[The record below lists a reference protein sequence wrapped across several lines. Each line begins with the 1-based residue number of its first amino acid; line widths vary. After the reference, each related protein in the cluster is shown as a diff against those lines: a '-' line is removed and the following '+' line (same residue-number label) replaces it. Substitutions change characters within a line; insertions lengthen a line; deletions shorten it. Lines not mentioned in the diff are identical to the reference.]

1 MSALGL
7 LLLPSSVHGLVFG
20 LHAIYTCRIT
30 CRISVLITTHIHMY
44 TVQVPVLS
52 LSPAPDDTDY
62 FYHLDDKEGLLDL
75 YDLSRTTSA
84 PRGQTTFPLSDSN

>member
-7 LLLPSSVHGLVFG
+7 LMFPITLFRTWFG
-20 LHAIYTCRIT
+20 LHAYRIT
-30 CRISVLITTHIHMY
+30 CRVSVLINTHIHMY
-44 TVQVPVLS
+44 AVQVPVLS

-84 PRGQTTFPLSDSN
+84 PRGQTALPLSDSIIS